1 MDSLAKPLGLSI
13 DDAEK
18 LGRHFITPVILLVVF
33 AALGLFARFRRD
45 AGLCFV
51 CFALF
56 PLVLFTANLGVIN
69 VVFNT
74 KSARELA
81 QKIPALPPQT
91 ALACLECFPVGLP
104 FYLDRTVTLI
114 STDGRELM
122 SNYIVFRLKNETTWP
137 ANMVAATNFDQWISE
152 RTHPVYLLA
161 REKDRSRLEAIA
173 GVQKNDIQPLPQHY
187 LGVLLP
193 AP

>member
-1 MDSLAKPLGLSI
+1 
-13 DDAEK
+13 
-18 LGRHFITPVILLVVF
+18 
-33 AALGLFARFRRD
+33 
-45 AGLCFV
+45 
-51 CFALF
+51 
-56 PLVLFTANLGVIN
+56 
-69 VVFNT
+69 
-74 KSARELA
+74 
-81 QKIPALPPQT
+81 
-91 ALACLECFPVGLP
+91 
-104 FYLDRTVTLI
+104 LI

-137 ANMVAATNFDQWISE
+137 ANMVAVTNFDQWISQ